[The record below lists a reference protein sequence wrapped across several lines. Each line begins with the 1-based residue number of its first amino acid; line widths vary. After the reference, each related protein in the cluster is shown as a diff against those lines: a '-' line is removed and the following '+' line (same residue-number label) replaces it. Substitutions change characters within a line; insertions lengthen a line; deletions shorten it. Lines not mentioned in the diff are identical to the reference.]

1 MEEKLIVIGLDSAPP
16 SLLLGRFLDQ
26 LPTIKQLSKEGMSG
40 SLSSCHPPITVPAW
54 MVMMTGQD
62 PGKLGIYGFRKR
74 KPGTYNEVL
83 LPSSHDV
90 KEPKVWD
97 IAAEKGLRSCVIG
110 IPPTYPP
117 KPINGCLITD
127 FMTPGVDREYTY
139 PPQLKQEIQ
148 KLIGEYIFDVTFRKE
163 NRDEVLQGII
173 EMTEKRFKV
182 AKHLL
187 QSNKF
192 NLFILMEIGLDRMHH
207 AFWKYFDKEHHLYQP
222 GNKYENTLLE
232 YYKLLDEKI
241 GELLAAVKGGYNV
254 LIVSDHGAKR
264 MKGAFCVNQW
274 MMEEGYLKLRKEPKV
289 VTPIEKADVDWS
301 RTRAWGWGGYYARIY
316 INLEGREPNGV
327 VKRSEYESFRE
338 ELAESLKNI
347 RGPNGERWETK
358 VYKPEE
364 LYEEI
369 NGDPPDLIVYF
380 DDLYWRSAGTI
391 GHDGNYL
398 PENDTGPDDA
408 VHDYDGV
415 FILWNNEGN
424 IERKNLNAS
433 IYQITPTIL
442 QLLRINPEKHH
453 KNPPLPL

>member
-1 MEEKLIVIGLDSAPP
+1 MAEKLIVIGLDSAPP
-16 SLLLGRFLDQ
+16 SLILDKFLDY
-26 LPTIKQLSKEGMSG
+26 LPTIRQLAKEGVCG

-54 MVMMTGQD
+54 MVMMTGRD
-62 PGKLGIYGFRKR
+62 PGTLGIYGFRKR
-74 KPGTYNEVL
+74 KPGTYNEIL
-83 LPSSHDV
+83 LPSSRDV
-90 KEPKVWD
+90 RERKVWD
-97 IAAEKGLRSCVIG
+97 IIAENGLKSCVIG

-117 KPINGCLITD
+117 QPINGCLITD
-127 FMTPGVDREYTY
+127 FMTPGADKEYTY

-148 KLIGEYIFDVTFRKE
+148 KLVGEYIFDVTFRKE

-182 AKHLL
+182 ANYLL
-187 QSNKF
+187 KRNNF

-222 GNKYENTLLE
+222 GNKYENTVLD

-241 GELLAAVKGGYNV
+241 RELLDTVKGDYTV

-274 MMEEGYLKLRKEPKV
+274 MMEEGYLKLRSEPKG
-289 VTPIEKADVDWS
+289 VTPIERADVDWS
-301 RTRAWGWGGYYARIY
+301 RTKAWGWGGYYARIY

-327 VKRSEYESFRE
+327 VKKSEYESFRE
-338 ELAESLKNI
+338 ELADALRNI
-347 RGPNGERWETK
+347 RGPNGEKWQTH

-364 LYEEI
+364 LYEKV

-391 GHDGNYL
+391 GHADKYL

-415 FILWNNEGN
+415 FILWSSGGN
-424 IERKNLNAS
+424 VNPKRVDGT
-433 IYQITPTIL
+433 IYQIAPTML
-442 QLLRINPEKHH
+442 QLLGINHEKYYG
-453 KNPPLPL
+453 KQPLPV